1 MALIVDSVK
10 LIKGETSRFVRC
22 AGDCQDDA
30 EKEAY
35 QLCKRFLKESK
46 VQGVI
51 AQPVFKNIE
60 IDGMDTNQ
68 FFLFGLD
75 E

>member
-1 MALIVDSVK
+1 MALVVDSVK
-10 LIKGETSRFVRC
+10 LIKGETSRIVRC
-22 AGDCQDDA
+22 AGDCRDDT

-35 QLCKRFLKESK
+35 RMCKRFLRESE

-51 AQPVFKNIE
+51 AKPVFKNIE
-60 IDGMDTNQ
+60 IDGMDNNQ